1 MQKKIQRL
9 QKDIGHVFQEQ
20 DLLLQALTHSSYANE
35 TDARAEN
42 NERLEFLGDAV
53 LELCISEELYQRYPQ
68 AREGDLTRIRSKL
81 VSEPTLAELAR
92 SLKLQEQIF
101 LGRGEESQGGRQR
114 DAVLCD
120 ALESVFGAVFL
131 DSGYAKAQQVI
142 LDLFRDLWPSSPD
155 LPDKKDY
162 KSSLQ
167 ELTQKLFKARPVYTL
182 QDSFGPEHAKTY
194 VVELDLPD
202 GRTFTSRD
210 SSLKKAEQAAA
221 RQALQKLQER
231 G

>member
-1 MQKKIQRL
+1 MQNKITRL
-9 QKDIGHVFQEQ
+9 QEEIGYQFQEQ
-20 DLLLQALTHSSYANE
+20 GLLLQALTHSSYANE
-35 TDARAEN
+35 TDSRADN

-53 LELCISEELYQRYPQ
+53 LELCISEELFQRYPQ
-68 AREGDLTRIRSKL
+68 AREGDLTRIRSRL
-81 VSEPTLAELAR
+81 VSEPTLAEMAR
-92 SLKLQEQIF
+92 GLRLQQQIF
-101 LGRGEESQGGRQR
+101 LGRGEESQGGRER

-131 DSGYAKAQQVI
+131 DSGYSRARQVI
-142 LDLFRDLWPSSPD
+142 LDLFRDHWPPTPN

-167 ELTQKLFKARPVYTL
+167 ELTQKLFKSRPVYTL
-182 QDSFGPEHAKTY
+182 QDSLGPEHAKTY
-194 VVELDLPD
+194 YVRLDLPD
-202 GRTFTSRD
+202 GRVFQAQD

-221 RQALQKLQER
+221 CQALQELQDR